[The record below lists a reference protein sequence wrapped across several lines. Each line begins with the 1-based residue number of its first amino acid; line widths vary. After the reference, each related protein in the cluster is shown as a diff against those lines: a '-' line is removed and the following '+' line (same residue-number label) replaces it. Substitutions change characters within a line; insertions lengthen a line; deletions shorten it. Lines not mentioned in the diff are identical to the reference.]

1 MSTTSFKAK
10 EAVEGTDLAAFS
22 EGSKKIPANVTVDA
36 SGNDAVGSPATGVS
50 PEAGATG
57 QLGWLSS
64 IYSKLASTL
73 NIRPLTS
80 ATDSVNVGNF
90 PTTQEVNASSLPL
103 PDGASTEATLLGVK
117 TALESGITVDNF
129 PATQSISG
137 SVNVGNFPT
146 TQAVSAASLP
156 LPTGASTEVTLLGVK
171 NALESGITVANIAS
185 TSQTNANEN
194 KYFSGPINPTIG
206 TGVALTIAT
215 RTVFLATQPSIT
227 INAPTK
233 AVTLD
238 KIMLMPRVAGTGLTA
253 LQLVVIV
260 DTVNRYT
267 SGGTVVS
274 LRSSINNTLSTA
286 IARTGQ
292 VTIVATNTTATE
304 RRVYNGV
311 IKSAIPAIND
321 NYTLYFGND
330 NIVETGLTNSTRQGL
345 SLPPVIIPVGG
356 TALIY
361 LFGAGMT
368 AAPAFEGTIHTIE

>member
-1 MSTTSFKAK
+1 M
-10 EAVEGTDLAAFS
+10 
-22 EGSKKIPANVTVDA
+22 
-36 SGNDAVGSPATGVS
+36 
-50 PEAGATG
+50 
-57 QLGWLSS
+57 
-64 IYSKLASTL
+64 
-73 NIRPLTS
+73 
-80 ATDSVNVGNF
+80 
-90 PTTQEVNASSLPL
+90 
-103 PDGASTEATLLGVK
+103 TLLGVK
-117 TALESGITVDNF
+117 TALESGITV
-129 PATQSISG
+129 
-137 SVNVGNFPT
+137 
-146 TQAVSAASLP
+146 
-156 LPTGASTEVTLLGVK
+156 
-171 NALESGITVANIAS
+171 ANIAA
-185 TSQTNANEN
+185 TSQTKANEN

-238 KIMLMPRVAGTGLTA
+238 KIMLMPRVAGTGLTG

-267 SGGTVVS
+267 SGGTIVNLKSS
-274 LRSSINNTLSTA
+274 LNMTPSTA
-286 IARTGQ
+286 VARTGQ

-304 RRVYNGV
+304 SRVYNGV

-321 NYTLYFGND
+321 NYTLFFGND
-330 NIVETGLTNSTRQGL
+330 NIFETGLMTNTLQSK

>member
-64 IYSKLASTL
+64 IYSKLASAL

-80 ATDSVNVGNF
+80 ATDSVNVDNFPATQNISGNVNVGNF
-90 PTTQEVNASSLPL
+90 PIIQEINVSGLPL
-103 PDGASTEATLLGVK
+103 PDGASTEVTLLGVK
-117 TALESGITVDNF
+117 TALESGITV
-129 PATQSISG
+129 
-137 SVNVGNFPT
+137 
-146 TQAVSAASLP
+146 
-156 LPTGASTEVTLLGVK
+156 
-171 NALESGITVANIAS
+171 ANIAA
-185 TSQTNANEN
+185 TSQTKANEN

-233 AVTLD
+233 AVTLN

-267 SGGTVVS
+267 SGGTNVS

-304 RRVYNGV
+304 KRVYNGV

-321 NYTLYFGND
+321 NYSLFFGND
-330 NIVETGLTNSTRQGL
+330 NIFETGLMTNTQQSK

-368 AAPAFEGTIHTIE
+368 GAPAFEGTIYTIE

>member
-73 NIRPLTS
+73 NIRPLAS

-90 PTTQEVNASSLPL
+90 PATQAVSATSLPL
-103 PDGASTEATLLGVK
+103 PDGASTEVTLLGVK
-117 TALESGITVDNF
+117 TALESGI
-129 PATQSISG
+129 
-137 SVNVGNFPT
+137 
-146 TQAVSAASLP
+146 AVS
-156 LPTGASTEVTLLGVK
+156 
-171 NALESGITVANIAS
+171 NIAA
-185 TSQTNANEN
+185 TSQTKANEN
-194 KYFSGPINPTIG
+194 KYFSGAINPTIG
-206 TGVALTIAT
+206 TGVALTIAA
-215 RTVFLATQPSIT
+215 RNVFLATQPSII

-238 KIMLMPRVAGTGLTA
+238 KIMLMPRIAGAGMA
-253 LQLVVIV
+253 QGLQLVVIV
-260 DTVNRYT
+260 DTVDRYT
-267 SGGTVVS
+267 SGGTIVNLKSS
-274 LRSSINNTLSTA
+274 LNMTPSTA

-292 VTIVATNTTATE
+292 VPIVATNTTTTE
-304 RRVYNGV
+304 NRVYIGA

-321 NYTLYFGND
+321 NYSLYFGND
-330 NIVETGLTNSTRQGL
+330 NIFETGLMTNTQQSK
-345 SLPPVIIPVGG
+345 SLPPVIVPVGG

-361 LFGAGMT
+361 LFGTGMS
-368 AAPAFEGTIHTIE
+368 AAPAFEGTIYTIE

>member
-80 ATDSVNVGNF
+80 ATDSVNVDNFPATQSISGNVNVGNF
-90 PTTQEVNASSLPL
+90 PAVQEINVSGLPL

-117 TALESGITVDNF
+117 TALESGITV
-129 PATQSISG
+129 G
-137 SVNVGNFPT
+137 
-146 TQAVSAASLP
+146 
-156 LPTGASTEVTLLGVK
+156 
-171 NALESGITVANIAS
+171 NIAA
-185 TSQTNANEN
+185 TSQTKANEN
-194 KYFSGPINPTIG
+194 KYFIGAINPTIG

-215 RTVFLATQPSIT
+215 RTVFLATQPSII

-267 SGGTVVS
+267 SGGTIVNLKSS
-274 LRSSINNTLSTA
+274 LNMTPSTA
-286 IARTGQ
+286 VARTGQ
-292 VTIVATNTTATE
+292 VTIVATNTTTTE
-304 RRVYNGV
+304 NRVYNGA

-330 NIVETGLTNSTRQGL
+330 NIFETGLMANTQQSK

-368 AAPAFEGTIHTIE
+368 AAPAFEGTIYTIE

>member
-80 ATDSVNVGNF
+80 ATDSVNVDNF
-90 PTTQEVNASSLPL
+90 PSTQAVSAASLPL
-103 PDGASTEATLLGVK
+103 PDGASTEATLVDVK
-117 TALESGITVDNF
+117 NALQSGITV
-129 PATQSISG
+129 S
-137 SVNVGNFPT
+137 
-146 TQAVSAASLP
+146 
-156 LPTGASTEVTLLGVK
+156 
-171 NALESGITVANIAS
+171 NIAS
-185 TSQTNANEN
+185 TSQTNANAN

-233 AVTLD
+233 AVTLN
-238 KIMLMPRVAGTGLTA
+238 KIMLMPRVAGTGLTG

-260 DTVNRYT
+260 DTANRYT
-267 SGGTVVS
+267 SGGTNVS

-304 RRVYNGV
+304 NRVYNGV
-311 IKSAIPAIND
+311 IKSVIPAIND
-321 NYTLYFGND
+321 NYSLFFGND
-330 NIVETGLTNSTRQGL
+330 NVFETGLTNSTLQSK

-368 AAPAFEGTIHTIE
+368 AAPAFEGTIYTIE

>member
-90 PTTQEVNASSLPL
+90 PATQEVSGSVTVSNLPATQEVNASSLPL
-103 PDGASTEATLLGVK
+103 PTGASTEATLLEVK
-117 TALESGITVDNF
+117 TALQSGITVDNF
-129 PATQSISG
+129 PA
-137 SVNVGNFPT
+137 

-171 NALESGITVANIAS
+171 TALESGITVANIAA
-185 TSQTNANEN
+185 TSQTKANEG

-238 KIMLMPRVAGTGLTA
+238 KIMLMPRVAGTGLTG

-267 SGGTVVS
+267 SGGTNVS

-304 RRVYNGV
+304 NRVYNGA

-330 NIVETGLTNSTRQGL
+330 NIFETGLMTNTQQSK

-368 AAPAFEGTIHTIE
+368 AAPAFEGTIYTIE

>member
-90 PTTQEVNASSLPL
+90 PSVQDVNVSELPL
-103 PDGASTEATLLGVK
+103 PDGASTEATLLEVK
-117 TALESGITVDNF
+117 TALESGITV
-129 PATQSISG
+129 G
-137 SVNVGNFPT
+137 
-146 TQAVSAASLP
+146 
-156 LPTGASTEVTLLGVK
+156 
-171 NALESGITVANIAS
+171 NIAA
-185 TSQTNANEN
+185 TSQTKANED
-194 KYFSGPINPTIG
+194 KYFSGAINPTIG

-238 KIMLMPRVAGTGLTA
+238 KIMLMPRVGGTGLTA

-267 SGGTVVS
+267 SGGTNVS

-304 RRVYNGV
+304 NRVYNGV

>member
-10 EAVEGTDLAAFS
+10 EAIEGTDLAAFS

-36 SGNDAVGSPATGVS
+36 NGNDAVGSPATGVS

-64 IYSKLASTL
+64 IYAKLAGVL
-73 NIRPLTS
+73 NTRPLAS

-90 PTTQEVNASSLPL
+90 PTTQAV
-103 PDGASTEATLLGVK
+103 
-117 TALESGITVDNF
+117 
-129 PATQSISG
+129 SG
-137 SVNVGNFPT
+137 SVNVGNFPA
-146 TQAVSAASLP
+146 TQAVSGSVSVGNFPATQEVSATSLP
-156 LPTGASTEVTLLGVK
+156 LPTGASTESTLAGVK
-171 NALESGITVANIAS
+171 SALESGIRVSNIAA

-238 KIMLMPRVAGTGLTA
+238 RIMLMPRVAGAGLTG

-267 SGGTVVS
+267 SGGTIVS

-304 RRVYNGV
+304 SRVYNGV
-311 IKSAIPAIND
+311 IKGAIPAIND
-321 NYTLYFGND
+321 NYTLFFGND
-330 NIVETGLTNSTRQGL
+330 NIVETGLVANTQQSKN
-345 SLPPVIIPVGG
+345 LPPVIIPAGG

>member
-10 EAVEGTDLAAFS
+10 EAIEGTDLAAFS

-64 IYSKLASTL
+64 IYSKVASTL

-80 ATDSVNVGNF
+80 ATDSVNVDNF
-90 PTTQEVNASSLPL
+90 PATQEVNVSELPL
-103 PDGASTEATLLGVK
+103 PDGASTEATLLEVK
-117 TALESGITVDNF
+117 TALESGITV
-129 PATQSISG
+129 G
-137 SVNVGNFPT
+137 
-146 TQAVSAASLP
+146 
-156 LPTGASTEVTLLGVK
+156 
-171 NALESGITVANIAS
+171 NIAA
-185 TSQTNANEN
+185 TSQTTANEN
-194 KYFSGPINPTIG
+194 KYFIGAINPTIG

-215 RTVFLATQPSIT
+215 RTTFLATQPSII
-227 INAPTK
+227 INAPDK

-238 KIMLMPRVAGTGLTA
+238 KIMLMPRIAGTGLTA

-260 DTVNRYT
+260 DTVDRYT
-267 SGGTVVS
+267 SGGTIVNLKSS
-274 LRSSINNTLSTA
+274 LNMTPSTA

-292 VTIVATNTTATE
+292 IPIVATNTTATE
-304 RRVYNGV
+304 NRVYIGA

-321 NYTLYFGND
+321 NYTLFFGND
-330 NIVETGLTNSTRQGL
+330 NIFETGLMTNTQQSK

-368 AAPAFEGTIHTIE
+368 GAPAFEGTIYTIE

>member
-10 EAVEGTDLAAFS
+10 EAIEGTDLAAFS
-22 EGSKKIPANVTVDA
+22 EGTKKIPANVTVDA

-80 ATDSVNVGNF
+80 ETDSVNVGNF
-90 PTTQEVNASSLPL
+90 PATQEVNASSLPL
-103 PDGASTEATLLGVK
+103 PDGASTEATLVEVK
-117 TALESGITVDNF
+117 TALESGITV
-129 PATQSISG
+129 G
-137 SVNVGNFPT
+137 
-146 TQAVSAASLP
+146 
-156 LPTGASTEVTLLGVK
+156 
-171 NALESGITVANIAS
+171 NIAA
-185 TSQTNANEN
+185 TSQTKANED

-215 RTVFLATQPSIT
+215 RTVFLATQPSII
-227 INAPTK
+227 INAPDK
-233 AVTLD
+233 SVTLD
-238 KIMLMPRVAGTGLTA
+238 KIMLMPRTAGTGLTA

-260 DTVNRYT
+260 DTVDRYT
-267 SGGTVVS
+267 SGGTIVNLKSS
-274 LRSSINNTLSTA
+274 LSMTPSTA

-292 VTIVATNTTATE
+292 ISIVATNTTTTE
-304 RRVYNGV
+304 NRVHIGA
-311 IKSAIPAIND
+311 IKSVIPAIND

-368 AAPAFEGTIHTIE
+368 AAPTFEGTIYTIE